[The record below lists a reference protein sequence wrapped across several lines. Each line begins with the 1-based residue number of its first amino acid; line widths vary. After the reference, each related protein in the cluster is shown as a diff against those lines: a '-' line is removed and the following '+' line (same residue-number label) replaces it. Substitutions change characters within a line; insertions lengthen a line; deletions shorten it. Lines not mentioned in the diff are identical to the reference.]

1 MAHGKYPINE
11 SYEYQLKCSYHSLLL
26 NSSQLQNN
34 MYAAIDNFGSLDFEL
49 ISKIPEYTN
58 VNKLKAIKRKKFQDL
73 IFT

>member
-1 MAHGKYPINE
+1 
-11 SYEYQLKCSYHSLLL
+11 
-26 NSSQLQNN
+26 